1 MRKTQLFDKVYGTI
15 LGGAIG
21 DAYGI
26 RVEMMHY
33 KDIEAQYGLIDHFN
47 PLPRR
52 QPSGQSPLELWHPF
66 GKQLQNVG
74 GYHPLGRWSPETG
87 AYTDDM
93 RYRLMAIHT
102 MLQKGGPITGAEFG
116 AAWLNYRLAVEGA
129 VDTAPTLRWQGPER
143 AYARIM
149 TDLGRLRERITETR
163 PCFSGWDAPIG
174 LIHAG
179 QPEAAAQNGYAM
191 AVAVATAL
199 TPKATIADVVDNVLR
214 YSDIL
219 GTHAAEFRGR
229 LEKLMDIAA
238 GCQSVLDLRQPFYH
252 EFLVGFPPWDSVW
265 TLEMVPCALAV
276 CSIAKTPHDAIVGGT
291 MIGRDADT
299 IVGIIGELMGALYG
313 VSAFPPEWASKV
325 ESCNPDPDM
334 TQMAEDLCQLI
345 TTRAR
350 VLQAQTE
357 ALLTMVEG

>member
-1 MRKTQLFDKVYGTI
+1 MRTTVLFDRVYGTI

-33 KDIEAQYGLIDHFN
+33 KDIEAQYGLVDHFN

-52 QPSGQSPLELWHPF
+52 QPSEQSHLELWHPF
-66 GKQLQNVG
+66 GIQPQNVS
-74 GYHPLGRWSPETG
+74 GYHPLGRWSSKTG

-102 MLQKGGPITGAEFG
+102 MLEKGGPIDGADFT
-116 AAWLNYRLAVEGA
+116 AAWWNYRLAVEDAADVG
-129 VDTAPTLRWQGPER
+129 PTLRWEGPER
-143 AYARIM
+143 EYARIM
-149 TDLGRLRERITETR
+149 TNLDRLNERITETR

-179 QPEAAAQNGYAM
+179 HPEAASRNGYAM

-199 TPKATIADVVDNVLR
+199 KADASISDVVDNVLR

-219 GTHAAEFRGR
+219 GTHASEFRGR
-229 LEKLMDIAA
+229 VEKLMNIAA
-238 GCQSVLDLRQPFYH
+238 GCQSVLDLREPFYRD
-252 EFLVGFPPWDSVW
+252 FLVSFPPWDSVW

-291 MIGRDADT
+291 MLGRDADT

-313 VSAFPPEWASKV
+313 ASAFPQDWVTQV
-325 ESCNPDPDM
+325 ESCNPVPDM
-334 TQMAEDLCQLI
+334 AQMAEDLCRLI
-345 TTRAR
+345 VRRACIQ
-350 VLQAQTE
+350 QAQTE
-357 ALLTMVEG
+357 DLLSMLKG